1 MAGLVSPV
9 AVCSGSGHM
18 PNTRAHSTR
27 VWAHGCASW
36 PLILQAGG
44 AGLSKLSPCSLQSL
58 HFWVEDLGVMAALAR
73 SSPRPL
79 KKTFGASGRASR
91 LPLQPV
97 FYPDKTEI
105 PSNITGQSPA
115 QSPGSSPEE
124 GFCSGVGAETPR
136 APGHTGSASSSEV
149 GDFFLQCS
157 ISWTTLLFPKC
168 GGKIN
173 SLSL

>member
-1 MAGLVSPV
+1 MAGLVSHV

-44 AGLSKLSPCSLQSL
+44 AGLSKLSPCLLQSL
-58 HFWVEDLGVMAALAR
+58 HFWVEDVGVMAALAC

-79 KKTFGASGRASR
+79 RKTFGSSGRSSR

-124 GFCSGVGAETPR
+124 GFCSGVGAETPHVTQALPAAVR
-136 APGHTGSASSSEV
+136 WVTSS
-149 GDFFLQCS
+149 CS
-157 ISWTTLLFPKC
+157 VPSC
-168 GGKIN
+168 GPHSFSQNVEGK
-173 SLSL
+173 